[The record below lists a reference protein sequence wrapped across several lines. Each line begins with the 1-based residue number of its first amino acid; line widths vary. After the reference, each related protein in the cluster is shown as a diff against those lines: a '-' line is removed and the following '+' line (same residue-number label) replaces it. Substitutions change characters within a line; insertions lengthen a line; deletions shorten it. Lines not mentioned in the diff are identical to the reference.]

1 MPRGSV
7 IRTAIRFDKHRKQ
20 VEAATADHLRDH
32 QELPPARKPDKPDK
46 TDRSGPFRTL
56 GRLAE
61 AVNRSSAAAEKNDD
75 EMKTALREIA
85 VIAFIGPSGTGKST
99 HAIRIAGK
107 YQIAY
112 IIDDGLL
119 IHGSRILAGA
129 SAKKAPS
136 RLESV
141 RQALFADA
149 TRAAVMR
156 RALLAHKPST
166 LMILGTSDGML
177 TKICQN
183 LWLNQP
189 AMLIRIEDVSSEEE
203 MRQAKEVRLSQGKHA
218 IPVPSMEIKH
228 EFSGTFTDP
237 FARLRRRRDRSQAAH
252 ESDRTVV
259 RPTFSGLGNYSMSDE
274 AMRMMIELIL
284 GQIRGVA
291 GLMGFIVRTEV
302 YGVVLDLDLALI
314 YGYNAPQVLQE
325 VQERVSSQVEAYTA
339 INVMAVNVRAR
350 RVVDSRSAGRQIEQR
365 DRRPS

>member
-1 MPRGSV
+1 MN
-7 IRTAIRFDKHRKQ
+7 RTAIRFDKHRRQ
-20 VEAATADHLRDH
+20 AEAAAAEQLRDH
-32 QELPPARKPDKPDK
+32 LEHASARKPDKPERI
-46 TDRSGPFRTL
+46 DRSGPFRTL
-56 GRLAE
+56 GRLAD
-61 AVNRSSAAAEKNDD
+61 AVNRTSAAKESDGDMRA
-75 EMKTALREIA
+75 ALREIA

-119 IHGSRILAGA
+119 IHGSRIIAGA

-141 RQALFADA
+141 RQALFADE

-177 TKICQN
+177 TKICQS

-203 MRQAKEVRLSQGKHA
+203 MRQAREVRISQGKHA

-237 FARLRRRRDRSQAAH
+237 FVRLRRRRDRSQTVH
-252 ESDRTVV
+252 DMDRTVV
-259 RPTFSGLGNYSMSDE
+259 RPTFSGLGSYSMSDE
-274 AMRMMIELIL
+274 AMRMMIEYIL
-284 GQIRGVA
+284 RQVRGVA
-291 GLMGFIVRTEV
+291 GLTGFVVRPEV
-302 YGVVLDLDLALI
+302 YGVVLDIDLSLV

-325 VQERVSSQVEAYTA
+325 VQERVSSQVETYTA

-350 RVVDSRSAGRQIEQR
+350 RVVYQQPAGRSGDQSS
-365 DRRPS
+365 RRPS